1 MKVIIH
7 IIFRVYTRWNWHRFL
22 TGMVAVAS
30 RGQSL
35 RHS

>member
-7 IIFRVYTRWNWHRFL
+7 IIFRVNTSWNWHRFL
-22 TGMVAVAS
+22 IRMVAVAS
-30 RGQSL
+30 LGQSL